1 MQKREVGLRERVEN
15 TVQKIEA
22 FTACRNTASI
32 YTRTVDKTLGHSTSG
47 FKSSYSSYGA
57 GRAMADDY
65 ESRETNIYVR
75 M

>member
-22 FTACRNTASI
+22 FTACRNTA
-32 YTRTVDKTLGHSTSG
+32 RTVDKTLSHSASG
-47 FKSSYSSYGA
+47 LKSSYSSYGA
-57 GRAMADDY
+57 SRAMADDY